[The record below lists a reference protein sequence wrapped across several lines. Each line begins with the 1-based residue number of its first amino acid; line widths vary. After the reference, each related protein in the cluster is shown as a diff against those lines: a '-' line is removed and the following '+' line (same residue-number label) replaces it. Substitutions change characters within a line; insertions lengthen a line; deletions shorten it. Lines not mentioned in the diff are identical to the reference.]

1 MANRQKK
8 AQNKVLNE
16 VLKQL
21 VLQAERWGRKDYYTQ
36 EKIEEMV
43 MEQCYVVKG
52 ELLAERAN
60 LEYELSSLDSNKKE
74 SLIKLERLQSYLS
87 RADRVINQHKRML
100 FNFLGK
106 KLGDQKQL
114 KKAINLIEDTPSQVS
129 VMVGCEEN

>member
-21 VLQAERWGRKDYYTQ
+21 VLQAERWGRKDYYTP

-87 RADRVINQHKRML
+87 RADRVINQHKRVL
-100 FNFLGK
+100 FNFLSK

-114 KKAINLIEDTPSQVS
+114 KKAVNLIEDTPSQIS
-129 VMVGCEEN
+129 VMIGREEN

>member
-16 VLKQL
+16 VRKQL

-43 MEQCYVVKG
+43 LEQCYVVKG

-74 SLIKLERLQSYLS
+74 SLIKLERLQTYLS
-87 RADRVINQHKRML
+87 RADRVINQHKRVI
-100 FNFLGK
+100 FNFLSK

-114 KKAINLIEDTPSQVS
+114 KKAVNLIEDKPSQVS
-129 VMVGCEEN
+129 VMVGREEN